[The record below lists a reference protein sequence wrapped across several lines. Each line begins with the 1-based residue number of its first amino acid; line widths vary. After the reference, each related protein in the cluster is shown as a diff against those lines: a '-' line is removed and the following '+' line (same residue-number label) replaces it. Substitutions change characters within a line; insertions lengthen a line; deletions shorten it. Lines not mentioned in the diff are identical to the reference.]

1 MLSVKIINIYYEIRS
16 EILMGE
22 FGLAS
27 GSNRDY
33 KQTMF
38 V

>member
-16 EILMGE
+16 EILIGE
-22 FGLAS
+22 FVLAS
-27 GSNRDY
+27 WSNRDY